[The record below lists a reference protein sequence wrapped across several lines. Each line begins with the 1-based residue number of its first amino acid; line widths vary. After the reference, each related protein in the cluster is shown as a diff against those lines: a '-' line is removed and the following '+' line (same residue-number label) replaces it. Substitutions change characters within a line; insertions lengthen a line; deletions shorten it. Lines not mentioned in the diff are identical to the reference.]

1 MTKNSVKK
9 NEDLEK
15 TNIKDVFKE
24 LKKSPLYNL
33 SMSSLE
39 NFHTNFLVWLGNTYK
54 KETLNLLNSM
64 LSQREQK
71 IEINE
76 FKNIKFFSQENCGKN
91 CKFDLCVKN
100 KDNNQIILIL
110 ENKIKSYPTEEQ
122 LKKYDKGIEENNE
135 NFSNDCKKILLTL
148 FPFEIKNQE
157 QCEGWNVITYSK
169 LAEKWKEAYIEK
181 DNDYY
186 NALVTDYFNMIK
198 KIVKIINIV
207 EKPIEK
213 KEWDEY
219 NIYEIA
225 DKLEYFHDVYV
236 KYRIDHLK
244 NLIKEKIGTQQ
255 KQNIDIKLDFSHN
268 SGAINI
274 EKDFDN
280 FCLYLQ
286 IQYNQYRYCMIFKDN
301 VNIENQKK
309 IVKKLE
315 NIWFPSKEDCD
326 GTIKNNEQ
334 KEFLNFGEQFVYR
347 YKKIYRFSNLTE
359 KQLKEKEKI
368 KLTYV
373 KYDDIIGQ
381 VLEDIQRL
389 NENNDQIIACYNQIL
404 S

>member
-1 MTKNSVKK
+1 MEEIFN
-9 NEDLEK
+9 
-15 TNIKDVFKE
+15 E
-24 LKKSPLYNL
+24 LKESPLYNL

-39 NFHTNFLVWLGNTYK
+39 NFHTNFLVWLGNTYP
-54 KETLNLLNSM
+54 KETLNLLNIM
-64 LSQREQK
+64 LFSEK
-71 IEINE
+71 PIKFVEGIE
-76 FKNIKFFSQENCGKN
+76 FFSQENCGKN
-91 CKFDLCVKN
+91 CKFDLCVK
-100 KDNNQIILIL
+100 KDRQIILIL

-122 LKKYDKGIEENNE
+122 LEKYNNGIKNNQK
-135 NFSNDCKKILLTL
+135 NFSKDCKKILLTL
-148 FPFEIKNQE
+148 FPFEIKNRE
-157 QCEGWNVITYSK
+157 QCEGWSVITYSK

-186 NALVTDYFNMIK
+186 NALVTDYFNMIE
-198 KIVKIINIV
+198 KIVNLV

-213 KEWDEY
+213 KDWDKY

-225 DKLEYFHDVYV
+225 DKLEDFHDVYV

-244 NLIKEKIGTQQ
+244 NLIKKKIRTQ
-255 KQNIDIKLDFSHN
+255 QNIDIKLDFSHN

-280 FCLYLQ
+280 FCLYIQ

-301 VNIENQKK
+301 VNIENQKE

-315 NIWFPSKEDCD
+315 NFWFPSKKDCD

-347 YKKIYRFSNLTE
+347 YKKIYCFSNLTE
-359 KQLKEKEKI
+359 EQRKEKEKI

-373 KYDDIIGQ
+373 QYEDIIKQ

-389 NENNDQIIACYNQIL
+389 NKNEQEIIKCYTETL
-404 S
+404 SPKNS